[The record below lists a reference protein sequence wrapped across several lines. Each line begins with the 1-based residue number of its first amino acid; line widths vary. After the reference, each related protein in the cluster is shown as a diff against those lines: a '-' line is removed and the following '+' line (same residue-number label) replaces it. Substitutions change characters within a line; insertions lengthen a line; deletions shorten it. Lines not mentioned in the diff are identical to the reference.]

1 MSLQT
6 CESRENNFGRATK
19 PLFNQTRH
27 ETGSK
32 EKKNYNS
39 TNGMIWMFMKM
50 LINKRLLLKCE
61 LIKQNLVI
69 KGI

>member
-6 CESRENNFGRATK
+6 CESRENNFGRSTK

-27 ETGSK
+27 ETGSRG
-32 EKKNYNS
+32 EKNYNS
-39 TNGMIWMFMKM
+39 TNGMMWMFMKM

-61 LIKQNLVI
+61 LIKQNLVVN
-69 KGI
+69 GI